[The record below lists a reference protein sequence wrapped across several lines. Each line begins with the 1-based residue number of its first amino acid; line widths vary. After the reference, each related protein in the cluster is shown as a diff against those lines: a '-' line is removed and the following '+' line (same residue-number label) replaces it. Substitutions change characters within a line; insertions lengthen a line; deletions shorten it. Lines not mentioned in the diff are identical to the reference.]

1 MITSTEMKE
10 LNRGLDIG
18 ALMTFIG
25 APIENLRPHK
35 KTNKG
40 IVIDWRINAF
50 FRGGDNP
57 SALGIT
63 FYPNESKWRWSDFTH
78 RTFGNIDTVDFLTG
92 HMGYSFRKAIDVMVF
107 ASGNENG
114 VQAAEK
120 IELEPQTVVP
130 TYFDKTTLEAFNSGK
145 LHPYWAGRG
154 YTPEIAKMFQ
164 LGYCNLNN
172 LLKDRLTIPILD
184 ENMKIIAFQG
194 RAANDETF
202 PKYCFGSTEQGYL
215 AKRTLYNYRVAK
227 VHAMSRGWVGV
238 VEGAPSVWRAVQYD
252 YGNFVATLSNTT
264 TPEQVKLLCDM
275 GVDNIV
281 IFADNDA
288 TQASQASAVKLA
300 AELKQRG
307 KNVWLTMPP
316 TLGDDPADTLK
327 DTFMLSLKMAAE
339 FKGVQQ

>member
-1 MITSTEMKE
+1 MLTQEEIKE
-10 LNRGLDIG
+10 LNRSIDIG
-18 ALMTFIG
+18 ALLTFLS
-25 APIENLRPHK
+25 APIQNLKPHK

-40 IVIDWRINAF
+40 IVIDWRINAWW
-50 FRGGDNP
+50 RGGDNP
-57 SALGIT
+57 GGVGIT
-63 FYPNESKWRWSDFTH
+63 FYPNESKWRITDFTH
-78 RTFGNIDTVDFLTG
+78 RTFGNIDLIDFLTKYIG
-92 HMGYSFRKAIDVMVF
+92 FGFKKAIDTMVF
-107 ASGNENG
+107 ASGKENHF
-114 VQAAEK
+114 EK
-120 IELEPQTVVP
+120 IEVEAKKKVRNHVV
-130 TYFDKTTLEAFNSGK
+130 DKSFLEACNTGK
-145 LHPYWAGRG
+145 LYPYWQSRG
-154 YTPEIAKMFQ
+154 YDPSIAKMFM
-164 LGYCNLNN
+164 LGYCEFNSI
-172 LLKDRLTIPILD
+172 LKDRLTIPIFD
-184 ENMKIIAFQG
+184 ENNKLVAIQG
-194 RAANDETF
+194 RTTDDSVM
-202 PKYCFGSTEQGYL
+202 PKYIYGSSGQGEA

-238 VEGAPSVWRAVQYD
+238 VEGAASVWRAVQYD

-300 AELKQRG
+300 QELKQRG